1 MTADSLIQDIRY
13 AIRGLRRAPLFAA
26 SVAGTIE
33 LGLGILDSAFTIINA
48 YLLKPIDLP
57 NPRELYAPG
66 LDASGGR
73 PARAHDRRGERA
85 GREPVAAQ
93 GGCSGRERHHDLQR
107 APADRSG
114 RDGQLSRRAR
124 GGPAARTSA
133 AHRVRP
139 SNRPWPP
146 WRFRRHISHCCESS

>member
-57 NPRELYAPG
+57 NPRALRPG
-66 LDASGGR
+66 AGR
-73 PARAHDRRGERA
+73 QRRTSRA
-85 GREPVAAQ
+85 G
-93 GGCSGRERHHDLQR
+93 S
-107 APADRSG
+107 RST
-114 RDGQLSRRAR
+114 R
-124 GGPAARTSA
+124 
-133 AHRVRP
+133 
-139 SNRPWPP
+139 
-146 WRFRRHISHCCESS
+146 